1 MRFYFLCVCLRI
13 KVYFYYPL
21 RTYTIKYRNL
31 KVTKMKRKLGIK
43 LIYILGDI
51 ILAFTFGLFT
61 FRFSGIITTFNELN
75 QVQIN
80 SILIYSAALALTHV
94 VLFLIFKIYNILS
107 TNFSII
113 DAVKVASF
121 SFIASLI
128 GLVINIIVPDKY
140 LIFAWPELI
149 SWAVSTVMLMA
160 LLTGMRISPRLLRMF
175 LRHRST
181 PKTVRTLVIGAGGA
195 GKIVVDDARYNVDNK
210 HNVVVIMDDDP
221 KKIGGMFL
229 NIPVKGPINEIEKV
243 IKEFDIEEVD
253 VAVANIDK
261 NRLHEILKLLSSSN
275 VRVRRFPL
283 LSEMEGPN
291 DKQLIDV
298 DIEDLLGR
306 EPVILDNSEIN
317 TMLHEKCVLVTGAGG
332 SIGSELVRQI
342 FNTHPKTLI
351 LFDIY
356 ENSTYDIQQELVRK
370 MRNENIK
377 DINLVTLI
385 GSTYN
390 ETRVEQ
396 IFKKYRPDYVYH
408 AAAYKH
414 VPLMEDS
421 PAEAIRTNVIGT
433 YNVAKTADKYQAK
446 KMVLVST
453 DKAVRPTN
461 VMGATK
467 RFAEMIIQHFAE
479 VSKNTKYAAVRFGNV
494 LGSNGSVV
502 PLFKKQ
508 IEEGGPVTITDKNI
522 IRYFMT
528 IPEAVSLILQCGLFA
543 DGGEIFILDMG
554 KPVKILDL
562 AEKLIRQAGKTPGK
576 DIKIVETGLRPGEKL
591 YEELLLD
598 AKSQQKT
605 KNNRIFIETRE
616 KVACDV
622 LKDLNTVQAVF
633 KMSDVTDVKD
643 LLSKIITTYRVT
655 NNK

>member
-1 MRFYFLCVCLRI
+1 
-13 KVYFYYPL
+13 
-21 RTYTIKYRNL
+21 
-31 KVTKMKRKLGIK
+31 MKRALWIK
-43 LIYILGDI
+43 IIYGTADV
-51 ILAFTFGLFT
+51 ILAFLFGLFT
-61 FRFSGIITTFNELN
+61 FRFSGLVTSFSSFTNAQLIGAF
-75 QVQIN
+75 
-80 SILIYSAALALTHV
+80 IYSGALALTHV
-94 VLFLIFKIYNILS
+94 ILFIIFKIYDILS
-107 TNFSII
+107 QNFSII
-113 DAVKVASF
+113 DAVKVSIISFLAS
-121 SFIASLI
+121 AI
-128 GLVINIIVPDKY
+128 GLLAILIIPNQY
-140 LIFAWPELI
+140 LLFGLTELI
-149 SWAVSTVMLMA
+149 SWAVSSIMLMA
-160 LLTGMRISPRLLRMF
+160 LLSGERIFFRLYRMYIK
-175 LRHRST
+175 RHST
-181 PKTVRTLVIGAGGA
+181 PKTIRTLVIGAGAA

-210 HNVVVIMDDDP
+210 HHVVVMVDDSP
-221 KKIGGMFL
+221 NKIGGLFM
-229 NIPVKGPINEIEKV
+229 NIPVKGPINNINKIIDEFKV
-243 IKEFDIEEVD
+243 DEAII
-253 VAVANIDK
+253 AIANLK
-261 NRLHEILKLLSSSN
+261 RERLSEILKLLSTSN
-275 VRVRRFPL
+275 VGVRRLPL

-291 DKQLIDV
+291 DTHLIDV

-317 TMLHEKCVLVTGAGG
+317 TMLYQKCVLVTGAGG

-356 ENSTYDIQQELVRK
+356 ENSTYDIQQELVRH
-370 MRNENIK
+370 MRSENIK

-396 IFKKYRPDYVYH
+396 IFKRYRPDYVYH

-433 YNVAKTADKYQAK
+433 YNVAKIADKYQAK

-554 KPVKILDL
+554 KPVKIIDL

-576 DIKIVETGLRPGEKL
+576 DIEIIETGLRPGEKM

-598 AKSQQKT
+598 VEHQEKTPHKRIYIESKEGFNKSIENDISLVAKTFEMEES
-605 KNNRIFIETRE
+605 
-616 KVACDV
+616 
-622 LKDLNTVQAVF
+622 
-633 KMSDVTDVKD
+633 SDVKS
-643 LLSKIITTYRVT
+643 LLQKVITTYKEP
-655 NNK
+655 NLNKE

>member
-1 MRFYFLCVCLRI
+1 
-13 KVYFYYPL
+13 
-21 RTYTIKYRNL
+21 
-31 KVTKMKRKLGIK
+31 MKRALWIK
-43 LIYILGDI
+43 IIYGTADI
-51 ILAFTFGLFT
+51 ILAFLFGLFT
-61 FRFSGIITTFNELN
+61 FRFSGIVTSFSNFTNAQLTGVF
-75 QVQIN
+75 
-80 SILIYSAALALTHV
+80 IYSGALALTHV
-94 VLFLIFKIYNILS
+94 ILFIIFRIYDILS
-107 TNFSII
+107 QNFSIV
-113 DAVKVASF
+113 DAVKVSIISFLASVF
-121 SFIASLI
+121 
-128 GLVINIIVPDKY
+128 GLLTILIVPNDY
-140 LIFAWPELI
+140 LLFGVPELI
-149 SWAVSTVMLMA
+149 SWAVSSVMLMA
-160 LLTGMRISPRLLRMF
+160 LLSIERISLRIYRMYF
-175 LRHRST
+175 KRHST
-181 PKTVRTLVIGAGGA
+181 PKTIRTLVIGAGAA
-195 GKIVVDDARYNVDNK
+195 GKIVVDDARYNVENK
-210 HNVVVIMDDDP
+210 HNVVVMVDDSAN
-221 KKIGGMFL
+221 KIGGTFS
-229 NIPVKGPINEIEKV
+229 NIPVKGPINKINEIIEEYK
-243 IKEFDIEEVD
+243 IEEV
-253 VAVANIDK
+253 VIAIANLKRD
-261 NRLHEILKLLSSSN
+261 RLNEILKLLSNSN
-275 VRVRRFPL
+275 VGVRRLPL

-291 DKQLIDV
+291 DIHLINV

-317 TMLHEKCVLVTGAGG
+317 SMLYQKCVLVTGAGG

-342 FNTHPKTLI
+342 FNTHPKTLV

-396 IFKKYRPDYVYH
+396 VFKKYKPDYVYH

-562 AEKLIRQAGKTPGK
+562 AEKLIRQAGKTPEK

-598 AKSQQKT
+598 ITNQEKT
-605 KNNRIFIETRE
+605 SNSRIYVEPKE
-616 KVACDV
+616 KLGEDV
-622 LKDLNTVQAVF
+622 DKDLKEISGAF
-633 KMSDVTDVKD
+633 KMENASDVKS
-643 LLSKIITTYRVT
+643 LLSHIIKTYKAAEK
-655 NNK
+655 N